1 MKILNIQK
9 KNSTDMNNMCTIMH
23 FILNIIFF
31 LNEYIYVHNNALYI
45 EYYFFLNEI
54 IIKKKNT
61 LKNFFLSDTGKN
73 NFYAIY
79 FLKTNGSHNS

>member
-31 LNEYIYVHNNALYI
+31 LNEYIYV
-45 EYYFFLNEI
+45 EI